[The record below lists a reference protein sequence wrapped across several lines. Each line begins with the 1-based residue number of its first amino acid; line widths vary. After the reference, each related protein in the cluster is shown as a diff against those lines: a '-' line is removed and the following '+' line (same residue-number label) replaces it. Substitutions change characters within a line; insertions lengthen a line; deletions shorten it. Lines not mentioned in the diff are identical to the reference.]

1 MIFKFIRHCRQELGS
16 CKICWTTSV
25 GTDFDVSGKLK
36 NSWVQLVSVKPYY
49 NSNANIFGNQ
59 SIYYPVPFQVK
70 VR

>member
-36 NSWVQLVSVKPYY
+36 NSWEQLVFVKP
-49 NSNANIFGNQ
+49 N
-59 SIYYPVPFQVK
+59 
-70 VR
+70 